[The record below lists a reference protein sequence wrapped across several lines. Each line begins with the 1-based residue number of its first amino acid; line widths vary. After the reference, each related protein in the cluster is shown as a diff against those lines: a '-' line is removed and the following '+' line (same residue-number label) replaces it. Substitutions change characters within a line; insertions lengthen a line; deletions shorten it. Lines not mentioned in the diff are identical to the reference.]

1 MKSLFTIV
9 KFTAKEYIKKKSFI
23 VVNAIML
30 LIIVALCNVPNLINA
45 FGSGEDDDKLKVQ
58 VNSHVNYTHGLNKED
73 DDKLKVQVIDNE
85 NILNASSEIFNE
97 IGLDYDIEYFNNKF
111 FFLPKYSPVTI
122 TKRSCSIWPWLA
134 LR

>member
-23 VVNAIML
+23 VVNAIMI

-58 VNSHVNYTHGLNKED
+58 IV
-73 DDKLKVQVIDNE
+73 DNE
-85 NILNASSEIFNE
+85 NILNASSEMFNE
-97 IGLDYDIEYFNNKF
+97 IGLDYDIEYFNNKQ
-111 FFLPKYSPVTI
+111 LEDVKKAISDEKIDVT
-122 TKRSCSIWPWLA
+122 
-134 LR
+134 